1 MQFIPVV
8 ERINDQGLALYQE
21 GTEVSDRSVQPEQ
34 FGRFLTTIFD
44 EWVMNDVGQVFVQT
58 FEAAARNWMG
68 MASSGMCVFNKTCGA
83 ALALEHNGDLYS
95 CDHFVEPNY
104 NLGNIAET
112 DMIELVAS
120 DRQQKFGQ
128 DKFDTLPQQCLD
140 CEVRFACHGECPKN
154 RFTTTA
160 DGDPGLNYLCAG
172 WYNFFTH
179 IDHPMK
185 TMVSLMRTGRPAAE
199 VMSVLAREAADFEV
213 ALAQA
218 GRNSL
223 CPCGSGLK
231 TKQCHGRKRA
241 ATSPQSIKLPVHQAQ
256 PRARVAVSEE
266 R

>member
-1 MQFIPVV
+1 
-8 ERINDQGLALYQE
+8 
-21 GTEVSDRSVQPEQ
+21 
-34 FGRFLTTIFD
+34 
-44 EWVMNDVGQVFVQT
+44 VGNVFVQT

-68 MASSGMCVFNKTCGA
+68 LASSGMCVFNKTCGA

-104 NLGNIAET
+104 NLGNIQKQ
-112 DMIELVAS
+112 DIIELVAT

-128 DKFDTLPQQCLD
+128 DKSDTLPQQCLD

-172 WYNFFTH
+172 WYEFFTH
-179 IDHPMK
+179 IDHPLK
-185 TMVSLMRTGRPAAE
+185 IMVSLMQAGRPAAE
-199 VMSVLAREAADFEV
+199 VMPILAREAADFEAAV
-213 ALAQA
+213 AKA
-218 GRNSL
+218 GRNAP

-231 TKQCHGRKRA
+231 TKQCHGRKSAVKGLQPRE
-241 ATSPQSIKLPVHQAQ
+241 LPVHQAQ
-256 PRARVAVSEE
+256 PRARVMVVSEE